1 MASLTHAG
9 AVVARRLQELLRDRN
24 SRVWWPEM
32 PNKSPDFDRP
42 APGLSPSRHGTA
54 EGLPQAPAAVPQ
66 PGEAASAQLPRVMII
81 GTWQQHSA
89 LSIPQ

>member
-1 MASLTHAG
+1 M
-9 AVVARRLQELLRDRN
+9 LRDRN